1 MMNLNKSIVLK
12 ISMAGILTS
21 LCILVFSCFTPKP
34 KVMDDDMSILKS
46 ISLSLGEN
54 QDGESHAISW
64 DEAQTMRNNFKILKP
79 LMIKDSDGKPV
90 ALEGFKIKASQL
102 LEIINNNK
110 NRIGTD
116 TADNVFIFFGASNIQ
131 STLPDY
137 NIIAIGEKNGSLM
150 MPTSAADQA
159 NATKSSIY
167 DKALPCPP
175 MCPLH

>member
-1 MMNLNKSIVLK
+1 MMNLNKSIVFK

-34 KVMDDDMSILKS
+34 KVMDDDMPILKS
-46 ISLSLGEN
+46 MGSSQGEN
-54 QDGESHAISW
+54 QDEGSHAISW
-64 DEAQTMRNNFKILKP
+64 NEAQTMRNNFKILKP
-79 LMIKDSDGKPV
+79 LMINDSSGKPV
-90 ALEGFKIKASQL
+90 VLEGFKIKASQL

-110 NRIGTD
+110 NRIGND

-150 MPTSAADQA
+150 MPTTAAGQA
-159 NATKSSIY
+159 NAALSSIY
-167 DKALPCPP
+167 DKASPCPP
-175 MCPLH
+175 MCPYH